1 MLWCRVVDEA
11 GGLDVGMALSVA
23 PKATTS
29 RFREPDTPAIS
40 TVMSGDVP
48 PSTKVSVDRA
58 VDTAMAAVIVVVV
71 TVVVGVTAQSLGF
84 TRDEGYYFKAA
95 ELYAEWFRELVSAPT
110 TALSATG
117 INALLGYN
125 PEHPFVM
132 KGWFALS
139 RTLQQAI
146 GLDVMGHNAMRLPAW
161 ITSGVAT
168 ALVYALARAA
178 RLARAPSLM
187 AALWFISLP
196 HVFWHMHVACFDVA
210 VTAAH
215 AGLVAAWLRYRHS
228 LWGTVLIG
236 VVFGLCAATKH
247 NVLPVP
253 ALFVLHWLLC
263 EAGDGRNSGAG
274 GVDQRRWRLP
284 LGFVTLAVIAPVVYV
299 ALWPWLW
306 PDVVGRFG
314 AYVGFHLRHEHY
326 PIMLFGELL
335 TAPPFPWSFPLVMWG
350 LTIPVP
356 LLSVGAAGL
365 LLATVTSL
373 RMLWRR
379 HIRHRQGD
387 NGEDTVVPLGDV
399 ARSPSGST
407 ALLLLLNAAFPV
419 FLIALP
425 SSPIFGGTKHW
436 MNALPFVCVLGAWS
450 LQEAATRLRLRG
462 GNVAVVIVVVV
473 VGVLAA
479 VPGLLQSARVWPNGL
494 GAYNELAGFSR
505 GAANLGLQRTF
516 WGYEIREALPAINER
531 APRGAR
537 LHGGDVN
544 QDSFN
549 RYRGDGLLRPDMVFA
564 PTVRGA
570 DVAHVEPLG
579 EFKQQ
584 QLDVWNEWQRRNPD
598 IIIDVEG
605 VPLSTVTFRR

>member
-1 MLWCRVVDEA
+1 
-11 GGLDVGMALSVA
+11 
-23 PKATTS
+23 
-29 RFREPDTPAIS
+29 
-40 TVMSGDVP
+40 MSGDVP
-48 PSTKVSVDRA
+48 ASTKVSVDRA
-58 VDTAMAAVIVVVV
+58 IDTAMAAVIGVVV

-95 ELYAEWFRELVSAPT
+95 ELYAGWWRELVAQPM
-110 TALSATG
+110 TALSSTG
-117 INALLGYN
+117 INAHLGYN

-132 KGWFALS
+132 KGLFALS
-139 RTLQQAI
+139 RTVQQAI
-146 GLDVMGHNAMRLPAW
+146 GLDVMGHHAMRLPAW

-228 LWGTVLIG
+228 WWGTVLIG

-253 ALFVLHWLLC
+253 ALFVLHWALC
-263 EAGDGRNSGAG
+263 EVGTSTSTSTTSSTTVANGNAG
-274 GVDQRRWRLP
+274 QRRWRLP

-335 TAPPFPWSFPLVMWG
+335 TAPPFPWSFPVVMWA

-356 LLSVGAAGL
+356 LLIVGAAGL

-373 RMLWRR
+373 RVLWRR

-436 MNALPFVCVLGAWS
+436 MNALPFVCVLGAWA
-450 LQEAATRLRLRG
+450 LQEAVTRLRLRG
-462 GNVAVVIVVVV
+462 GRVGVGNVGVVVVVVVV
-473 VGVLAA
+473 VGVGAA
-479 VPGLLQSARVWPNGL
+479 VPGILQSARVWPNGL

-516 WGYEIREALPAINER
+516 WGYEIREALPAINAR
-531 APRGAR
+531 APRGGR

-544 QDSFN
+544 QDSVN
-549 RYRGDGLLRPDMVFA
+549 RYLGDGLLRADMVFA